1 MILTKI
7 LSSYTF
13 RAALATVL
21 GISIV
26 VLMVMLFLY
35 TLFSYNYFNDVHEGL
50 SSELNELSMAY
61 EHGGVVAANHFI
73 DQRRQ
78 QFHVVQFAYVI
89 ADLNLNKISGNLNDW
104 PEYREYGD
112 GWLNF
117 EMGVLQGENF
127 SPEQDFVAV
136 TQKMF
141 DGNHLLVARSDVEVL
156 AYVSFVIGILVRGF
170 IVTVVLGTV
179 AAFIVTWEFQ
189 RRLDNINR
197 SIKTIMAGDLST
209 RLKISKL
216 PRDEGSELQ
225 QLAINLNTMLNR
237 IQDLMDGVKQVS
249 DNIAH
254 DLRTPLTR
262 LRNDLVSFQQQ
273 CSADQFSKVESLIL
287 EADEML
293 ATFNS
298 LLRIARIELGET
310 RTEKISLAL
319 DKLITD
325 VVDLYEPLASEKE
338 IDLQLQIFPVE
349 CVADRN
355 LLFQACANI
364 VDNAIKYT
372 PAGGHVHVVLSQ
384 GDKYGIARQES
395 GSFAQSA
402 TVTLSVI
409 DSGCGIDQ
417 SNYKKVLQ
425 RFYREESSRSQQPG
439 NGLGLSLVAAVAKLH
454 DFQLVFQSNNPG
466 LQVHLYMA
474 SSP

>member
-1 MILTKI
+1 MILAKI

-13 RAALATVL
+13 RAARATVL

-26 VLMVMLFLY
+26 VLIVMLTVY
-35 TLFSYNYFNDVHEGL
+35 SLFSYNYFNGVHDGL
-50 SSELNELSMAY
+50 SVELERFSDAY
-61 EHGGVVAANHFI
+61 ERGGLPAANHFI
-73 DQRRQ
+73 DQRSQ

-89 ADLNLNKISGNLNDW
+89 ADRDLEKISGNLKDW

-117 EMGVLQGENF
+117 EMGILQDGD
-127 SPEQDFVAV
+127 SSREQDFVAV
-136 TQKMF
+136 TQLMQ

-156 AYVSFVIGILVRGF
+156 AYVSFVTGILFRGF
-170 IVTVVLGTV
+170 LVTVVLGAV

-197 SIKTIMAGDLST
+197 SIKTIMAGDLSA
-209 RLKISKL
+209 RLKISQL

-225 QLAINLNTMLNR
+225 QLAINLNIMLDR

-262 LRNDLVSFQQQ
+262 LRNDLVSFQKD
-273 CSADQFSKVESLIL
+273 CSTHEFDRVETLIA
-287 EADEML
+287 EADDML
-293 ATFNS
+293 ATFNA

-310 RTEKISLAL
+310 KAERVSLAL
-319 DKLITD
+319 DKLIED
-325 VVDLYEPLASEKE
+325 VVELYEPLALEKG
-338 IDLQLQIFPVE
+338 IHLQLELYPTE

-372 PAGGHVHVVLSQ
+372 PQGGNVQVSLSQ
-384 GDKYGIARQES
+384 GDQYGFDGHLG
-395 GSFAQSA
+395 GSDNKEAS
-402 TVTLSVI
+402 VTFSVL

-417 SNYKKVLQ
+417 SNYKKVLR
-425 RFYREESSRSQQPG
+425 RFYREESSRSLQPG

-454 DFQLVFQSNNPG
+454 DFQLIITPNDPG
-466 LQVHLYMA
+466 LQVHLHMQG
-474 SSP
+474 